1 MNVYQRP
8 LFRQAGGPVA
18 QPMAAPQMAAPEAA
32 IGQAEAEASAGM
44 QQVGLDYL
52 AQTMGG
58 IDAATDA
65 KSLIDALRGNNKP
78 IEARYAELAQLVGEQ
93 DARQT
98 PESVLALVQPTIM
111 MTEQGAV
118 DSGIGELMQNVV
130 GQVEMETEGGAPTPM
145 AGGVGSLMMAGAPQ
159 AEVGQPP
166 VQNFRNGG
174 LVQRFQVG
182 GEAQG
187 RLGQLYSEMLPVYQS
202 VLGPGGS
209 EEAKAQ
215 ALFAIAQAAGQF
227 AAGRGPQGEDLRGA
241 SPAAAFAANLGG
253 LSGALQQ
260 QAGAR
265 AQEERALRLA
275 ALQGAQQE
283 YSAERAA
290 ARQPRAETD
299 VKGIPMSVFGQLTP
313 EEQRRVL
320 FGSETAE
327 TVKGIPMSVFGQL
340 TPEEQRGVLGLGAEA
355 EKPVVLP
362 SGAVLTD
369 SSGNILA
376 QNTTSTEKPLVLGVG
391 EIAFDASGRQIAAGP
406 APDRKTVQ
414 LSAGESVIDA
424 ATGRMIASAPDRPQ
438 MVTLSPGQ
446 IVVNPSTGS
455 VVAASP
461 DRPQTLTLS
470 PGQIVVDQNTGQTIA
485 QGPAPQESTITLS
498 PGQIVVN
505 RQGQT
510 LAEGPPLPAQTITL
524 SPGQTVVN
532 ARTGEVIAA
541 SPDRPQTYTLS
552 AGQVVKDAQGSVI
565 AEGPP
570 AEAKKHLLGP
580 NQVLVDE
587 NNNIVATGQVVR
599 NVVTL
604 SPGQKVID
612 QDTSEVIAEAPRAPL
627 VLGEGAVA
635 FDESGRLVA
644 QNIKSREPRTFT
656 LSPGQTVYDEA
667 GNILATNQKGEE
679 ARLMTVEGAVIDVT
693 DPANTKVVY
702 QAPTQELRE
711 VGGQLLLVDTATGTT
726 NVLFSAPVELKPN
739 YMVIRDNRTG
749 STTTIDA
756 ATEEGRAAI
765 AKANADNAA
774 AGTTVIEVG
783 NLPTD
788 QTPTAKAFLVGN
800 RTVNSFD
807 GGRTY
812 AAEDGTIMQMPPN
825 AVPLSDTI
833 AADVQR
839 SAQLRQ
845 AAGDQ
850 LDQLNARLDMGLRGG
865 DPNNPQPVSA
875 EDQAAVRNAAEAAL
889 NGTGPWSALAAG
901 MDAMLGGAIPALRDS
916 FQDTQENRQFLRAI
930 AVLGRSALVVNPRFP
945 VAEMERVGALFPDP
959 DAVWRNPRTEANKF
973 VELKALAEQQLQ
985 ANLSNLAEGRILDEA
1000 TRGAVLANNH
1010 ELERLLSLLAGVPR
1024 KGEGAPTPAVDS
1036 LRNFIRGRR

>member
-18 QPMAAPQMAAPEAA
+18 QMPPQMAAPEVAV
-32 IGQAEAEASAGM
+32 GQAEAEASAGM
-44 QQVGLDYL
+44 ERVGIDYL

-65 KSLIDALRGNNKP
+65 KGLIDALRGNSKP
-78 IEARYAELAQLVGEQ
+78 IEARYAELAQFVGEQ

-98 PESVLALVQPTIM
+98 PESVLALVQPTLM

-118 DSGIGELMQNVV
+118 DSGIGELMQNIV

-187 RLGQLYSEMLPVYQS
+187 RLGQIYSEMLPVYQS

-253 LSGALQQ
+253 LSGSLQQ
-260 QAGAR
+260 QAAAR

-290 ARQPRAETD
+290 ARQSRAEAD
-299 VKGIPMSVFGQLTP
+299 IKGIPMSVFGQLTP
-313 EEQRRVL
+313 EEQRRVI
-320 FGSETAE
+320 FGDA
-327 TVKGIPMSVFGQL
+327 
-340 TPEEQRGVLGLGAEA
+340 AA

-369 SSGNILA
+369 PSGNILA
-376 QNTTSTEKPLVLGVG
+376 QNTTPTEKPIILGVG
-391 EIAFDASGRQIAAGP
+391 ETAFDALGRQIAAGR

-414 LSAGESVIDA
+414 LSPGEVVVDSVTGETIA
-424 ATGRMIASAPDRPQ
+424 ASPEKAQTY
-438 MVTLSPGQ
+438 TLSPGQ
-446 IVVNPSTGS
+446 VVQ
-455 VVAASP
+455 
-461 DRPQTLTLS
+461 D
-470 PGQIVVDQNTGQTIA
+470 A
-485 QGPAPQESTITLS
+485 QGKTI
-498 PGQIVVN
+498 
-505 RQGQT
+505 
-510 LAEGPPLPAQTITL
+510 AEGPPLPAQTITL

-532 ARTGEVIAA
+532 ARTGETIAA

-552 AGQVVKDAQGSVI
+552 AGQVVKDAQGAVI

-587 NNNIVATGQVVR
+587 NNNVVAAGQVVR

-635 FDESGRLVA
+635 FDENGRLVA
-644 QNIKSREPRTFT
+644 QNIKSSEPKTFT
-656 LSPGQTVYDEA
+656 LSPGQTVYDEK
-667 GNILATNQKGEE
+667 GNVLVTNPKGED
-679 ARLMTVEGAVIDVT
+679 ARLLTVEGAVIDVS
-693 DPANTKVVY
+693 DPRNARVVY
-702 QAPTQELRE
+702 QTPTRELRE
-711 VGGQLLLVDTATGTT
+711 VNNQLLLVDPVTKQAE
-726 NVLFSAPVELKPN
+726 VLFGAPPAQTPDYK
-739 YMVIRDNRTG
+739 VIRDNRTG
-749 STTTIDA
+749 LTTTIDA
-756 ATEEGRAAI
+756 TTEEGRAAI
-765 AKANADNAA
+765 AKANADNAS
-774 AGTTVIEVG
+774 AGTTIVEVG
-783 NLPTD
+783 NMPTD
-788 QTPTAKAFLVGN
+788 ATPTAKAFLVGN
-800 RTVNSFD
+800 RTYNSFD

-812 AAEDGTIMQMPPN
+812 VSETGVISPMPAD

-833 AADVQR
+833 AADVQK
-839 SAQLRQ
+839 SARLRA

-850 LDQLNARLDMGLRGG
+850 LDELNARLGRGLRAG
-865 DPNNPQPVSA
+865 DPGNPQPVSP
-875 EDQAAVRNAAEAAL
+875 EDQALVRNAAEAAL
-889 NGTGPWSALAAG
+889 NGTGPWSALASG
-901 MDAMLGGAIPALRDS
+901 MDSMLGGAIPALRET

-930 AVLGRSALVVNPRFP
+930 SVLGRSALVVNPRFP
-945 VAEMERVGALFPDP
+945 VAEMERVAELFPNP
-959 DAVWRNPRTEANKF
+959 DVVWRNPRTEANKL
-973 VELKALAEQQLQ
+973 VELKALAEEQLS
-985 ANLSNLAEGRILDEA
+985 ANLTNLSEGRILDDA
-1000 TRGAVLANNH
+1000 TQMAVLANNH

>member
-18 QPMAAPQMAAPEAA
+18 QMPPQMAAPEVAV
-32 IGQAEAEASAGM
+32 GQAEAEASAGM
-44 QQVGLDYL
+44 ERVGIDYL

-65 KSLIDALRGNNKP
+65 KGLIDALRGNSKP
-78 IEARYAELAQLVGEQ
+78 IEARYAELAQFVGEQ

-98 PESVLALVQPTIM
+98 PESVLALVQPTLM

-118 DSGIGELMQNVV
+118 DSGIGELMQNIV

-187 RLGQLYSEMLPVYQS
+187 RLGQIYSEMLPVYQS

-253 LSGALQQ
+253 LSGSLQQ
-260 QAGAR
+260 QAAAR

-290 ARQPRAETD
+290 ARQSRAEAD
-299 VKGIPMSVFGQLTP
+299 IKGIPMSVFGQLTP
-313 EEQRRVL
+313 EEQRRVI
-320 FGSETAE
+320 FGDA
-327 TVKGIPMSVFGQL
+327 
-340 TPEEQRGVLGLGAEA
+340 AA

-362 SGAVLTD
+362 PGAVLAD
-369 SSGNILA
+369 PSGKILA
-376 QNTTSTEKPLVLGVG
+376 QNTTSDEKPLILGVG
-391 EIAFDASGRQIAAGP
+391 EVAFDASGRQIAAGR

-414 LSAGESVIDA
+414 LSPGEVVVDSVTGETIA
-424 ATGRMIASAPDRPQ
+424 ASPEKAQTY
-438 MVTLSPGQ
+438 TLSPGQ
-446 IVVNPSTGS
+446 VVQ
-455 VVAASP
+455 
-461 DRPQTLTLS
+461 D
-470 PGQIVVDQNTGQTIA
+470 A
-485 QGPAPQESTITLS
+485 QGKTI
-498 PGQIVVN
+498 
-505 RQGQT
+505 
-510 LAEGPPLPAQTITL
+510 AEGPPLPAQTITL

-552 AGQVVKDAQGSVI
+552 AGQVVKDAQGAVI

-587 NNNIVATGQVVR
+587 NNNVVAAGQVVR

-612 QDTSEVIAEAPRAPL
+612 QDTAEVIAEAPRAPL

-644 QNIKSREPRTFT
+644 QNIKSSEPKTFT
-656 LSPGQTVYDEA
+656 LSPGQTVYDEK
-667 GNILATNQKGEE
+667 GNVLVTNPKGED
-679 ARLMTVEGAVIDVT
+679 ARLLTVEGAVIDVS
-693 DPANTKVVY
+693 DPRNARVVY
-702 QAPTQELRE
+702 QTPTRELRE
-711 VGGQLLLVDTATGTT
+711 VNNQLLLVDPVTKQAE
-726 NVLFSAPVELKPN
+726 VLFGAPPAQTPDYK
-739 YMVIRDNRTG
+739 VIRDNRTG
-749 STTTIDA
+749 LTTTIDA
-756 ATEEGRAAI
+756 TTEEGRAAI
-765 AKANADNAA
+765 AKANADNAS
-774 AGTTVIEVG
+774 AGTTIVEVG
-783 NLPTD
+783 NMPTD
-788 QTPTAKAFLVGN
+788 ATPTAKAFLVGN
-800 RTVNSFD
+800 RTYNSFD

-812 AAEDGTIMQMPPN
+812 VSETGVISPMPAD

-833 AADVQR
+833 AADVQK
-839 SAQLRQ
+839 SARLRA

-850 LDQLNARLDMGLRGG
+850 LDELNARLGRGLRAG
-865 DPNNPQPVSA
+865 DPGNPQPVSP
-875 EDQAAVRNAAEAAL
+875 EDQALVRNAAEAAL
-889 NGTGPWSALAAG
+889 NGTGPWSALASG
-901 MDAMLGGAIPALRDS
+901 MDSMLGGAIPALRET

-930 AVLGRSALVVNPRFP
+930 SVLGRSALVVNPRFP
-945 VAEMERVGALFPDP
+945 VAEMERVAELFPNP
-959 DAVWRNPRTEANKF
+959 DVVWRNPRTEANKL
-973 VELKALAEQQLQ
+973 VELKALAEEQLS
-985 ANLSNLAEGRILDEA
+985 ANLTNLSEGRILDDA
-1000 TRGAVLANNH
+1000 TQMAVLANNH
-1010 ELERLLSLLAGVPR
+1010 ELERLLNLLAGVPR
-1024 KGEGAPTPAVDS
+1024 KGEGASSATVDS
-1036 LRNFIRGRR
+1036 LRNFIRGQR

>member
-8 LFRQAGGPVA
+8 LFRQAGGPIQQA
-18 QPMAAPQMAAPEAA
+18 PMAPQMAAPQMAAPEAA
-32 IGQAEAEASAGM
+32 ISQAESTASAGM

-65 KSLIDALRGNNKP
+65 KGLIDALRGNNKP
-78 IEARYAELAQLVGEQ
+78 LEARYAELAQLVGEQ
-93 DARQT
+93 DAMQT

-118 DSGIGELMQNVV
+118 DSGVGELMQNII
-130 GQVEMETEGGAPTPM
+130 GQVEMETEEGAPTQM
-145 AGGVGSLMMAGAPQ
+145 AGGVGSLMMAGAP
-159 AEVGQPP
+159 AAMEAGQPP
-166 VQNFRNGG
+166 VQNFRYGG
-174 LVQRFQVG
+174 LVQRFQAG

-253 LSGALQQ
+253 LSGSLQQ
-260 QAGAR
+260 QAAAR

-290 ARQPRAETD
+290 ARQPRAEGTI
-299 VKGIPMSVFGQLTP
+299 KGVPISMFERMSP
-313 EEQRRVL
+313 EDQNRLL
-320 FGSETAE
+320 FGDT
-327 TVKGIPMSVFGQL
+327 
-340 TPEEQRGVLGLGAEA
+340 EA
-355 EKPVVLP
+355 AKPVILSPGSVLMSP
-362 SGAVLTD
+362 EGQIIGENRSAD
-369 SSGNILA
+369 D
-376 QNTTSTEKPLVLGVG
+376 KPLVLGVG
-391 EIAFDASGRQIAAGP
+391 EIAYNAQGVEVARGLPPKRETIQLSPGETVVDAATGQTIAASQDRPQTFTLGPGQVVKNAAGETIATGP
-406 APDRKTVQ
+406 APDRKTIQ
-414 LSAGESVIDA
+414 LSPGETVVDA
-424 ATGRMIASAPDRPQ
+424 ATG
-438 MVTLSPGQ
+438 
-446 IVVNPSTGS
+446 
-455 VVAASP
+455 
-461 DRPQTLTLS
+461 QT
-470 PGQIVVDQNTGQTIA
+470 
-485 QGPAPQESTITLS
+485 
-498 PGQIVVN
+498 
-505 RQGQT
+505 
-510 LAEGPPLPAQTITL
+510 
-524 SPGQTVVN
+524 
-532 ARTGEVIAA
+532 IAA
-541 SPDRPQTYTLS
+541 SPDRPQTFTLGQGQVVKNAAGQTIAEGPAPDRRTIQLS
-552 AGQVVKDAQGSVI
+552 PGETVIDAATGQTIAASPDRPQTFTLGAGQVVKNAAGETI

-570 AEAKKHLLGP
+570 APEKTHLLGV
-580 NQVLVDE
+580 NQTLVNDKGEVLAV
-587 NNNIVATGQVVR
+587 GQQQR
-599 NVVTL
+599 QTVTIG
-604 SPGQKVID
+604 PGQSVID
-612 QDTSEVIAEAPRAPL
+612 STTGEVISSVARAPF

-635 FDESGRLVA
+635 YDEQGNLIA

-656 LSPGQTVYDEA
+656 LSPGQTVYGED
-667 GNILATNQKGEE
+667 GKVLVTNPKGED
-679 ARLMTVEGAVIDVT
+679 ARLLTVEGAVIDVT
-693 DPANTKVVY
+693 NPADAKVVY
-702 QAPTQELRE
+702 QAPTKELRE
-711 VGGQLLLVDTATGTT
+711 VNNQLLLVNPETGAVE
-726 NVLFSAPVELKPN
+726 VLFGEAPVPKPD

-749 STTTIDA
+749 LTSTIDA

-765 AKANADNAA
+765 AKANAENTA
-774 AGTTVIEVG
+774 AGTTVVEVG
-783 NLPTD
+783 ALPTD

-812 AAEDGTIMQMPPN
+812 AGPDGTILPMPEN

-833 AADVQR
+833 AADVQK
-839 SAQLRQ
+839 SAQLRA

-850 LDQLNARLDMGLRGG
+850 LDQLNARLGLGLRTG
-865 DPNNPQPVSA
+865 DPNNPQPASP
-875 EDQAAVRNAAEAAL
+875 EDQALVRNAADAAL

-901 MDAMLGGAIPALRDS
+901 MDAMLGGLVPLVRET

-930 AVLGRSALVVNPRFP
+930 TVLGRSALVVNPRFP
-945 VAEMERVGALFPDP
+945 VAEMDRVGALFPDP
-959 DAVWRNPRTEANKF
+959 DVVWRNPRTEANKL
-973 VELKALAEQQLQ
+973 VELKDLAEQQLR

-1024 KGEGAPTPAVDS
+1024 RGEGAPSATVDS
-1036 LRNFIRGRR
+1036 LRNVIRGRRP

>member
-18 QPMAAPQMAAPEAA
+18 QMQPQRAAPEVAV
-32 IGQAEAEASAGM
+32 GQAEAEASAGM
-44 QQVGLDYL
+44 ERVGIDYL

-65 KSLIDALRGNNKP
+65 KGLIDALRGNSKP
-78 IEARYAELAQLVGEQ
+78 IEARYAELAQFVGEQ

-98 PESVLALVQPTIM
+98 PESVLALVQPTLM

-118 DSGIGELMQNVV
+118 DSGIGELMQNIV

-187 RLGQLYSEMLPVYQS
+187 RLGQIYSEMLPVYQS

-253 LSGALQQ
+253 LSGSLQQ
-260 QAGAR
+260 QAAAR

-290 ARQPRAETD
+290 ARQSRAEAD
-299 VKGIPMSVFGQLTP
+299 IKGIPMSVFGQLTP
-313 EEQRRVL
+313 EEQRRVI
-320 FGSETAE
+320 FGDA
-327 TVKGIPMSVFGQL
+327 
-340 TPEEQRGVLGLGAEA
+340 AA

-362 SGAVLTD
+362 PGAVLAD
-369 SSGNILA
+369 PSGKILA
-376 QNTTSTEKPLVLGVG
+376 QNTTSDEKPLILGVG
-391 EIAFDASGRQIAAGP
+391 EVAFDASGRQIAAGI

-414 LSAGESVIDA
+414 LSPGEVVVDSVTGETIA
-424 ATGRMIASAPDRPQ
+424 ASPEKAQTY
-438 MVTLSPGQ
+438 TLSPGQ
-446 IVVNPSTGS
+446 VVQ
-455 VVAASP
+455 
-461 DRPQTLTLS
+461 D
-470 PGQIVVDQNTGQTIA
+470 A
-485 QGPAPQESTITLS
+485 QGKTI
-498 PGQIVVN
+498 
-505 RQGQT
+505 
-510 LAEGPPLPAQTITL
+510 AEGPPLPAQTITL

-532 ARTGEVIAA
+532 ARTGETIAA

-552 AGQVVKDAQGSVI
+552 AGQVVKDAQGAVI

-587 NNNIVATGQVVR
+587 NNNVVAAGQVVR

-644 QNIKSREPRTFT
+644 QNIKSSEPKTFT
-656 LSPGQTVYDEA
+656 LSPGQTVYDEK
-667 GNILATNQKGEE
+667 GNVLVTNPKGED
-679 ARLMTVEGAVIDVT
+679 ARLLTVEGAVIDVS
-693 DPANTKVVY
+693 DPRNARVVY
-702 QAPTQELRE
+702 QTPTRELRE
-711 VGGQLLLVDTATGTT
+711 VNNQLLLVDPVTKQAE
-726 NVLFSAPVELKPN
+726 VLFGAPPAQTPDYK
-739 YMVIRDNRTG
+739 VIRDNRTG
-749 STTTIDA
+749 LTTTIDA
-756 ATEEGRAAI
+756 TTEEGRAAI
-765 AKANADNAA
+765 AKANADNAS
-774 AGTTVIEVG
+774 AGTTIVEVG
-783 NLPTD
+783 NMPTD
-788 QTPTAKAFLVGN
+788 ATPTAKAFLVGN
-800 RTVNSFD
+800 RTYNSFD

-812 AAEDGTIMQMPPN
+812 VSETGVISPMPAD

-833 AADVQR
+833 AADVQK
-839 SAQLRQ
+839 SARLRA

-850 LDQLNARLDMGLRGG
+850 LDELNARLGRGLRAG
-865 DPNNPQPVSA
+865 DPGNPQPVSP
-875 EDQAAVRNAAEAAL
+875 EDQALVRNAAEAAL
-889 NGTGPWSALAAG
+889 NGTGPWSALASG
-901 MDAMLGGAIPALRDS
+901 MDSMLGGAIPALRET

-930 AVLGRSALVVNPRFP
+930 SVLGRSALVVNPRFP
-945 VAEMERVGALFPDP
+945 VAEMERVAELFPNP
-959 DAVWRNPRTEANKF
+959 DVVWRNPRTEANKL
-973 VELKALAEQQLQ
+973 VELKALAEEQLS
-985 ANLSNLAEGRILDEA
+985 ANLTNLSEGRILDDA
-1000 TRGAVLANNH
+1000 TQMAVLANNH
-1010 ELERLLSLLAGVPR
+1010 ELERLLNLLAGVPR
-1024 KGEGAPTPAVDS
+1024 KGEGASSATVDS
-1036 LRNFIRGRR
+1036 LRNFIRGQR